1 MRSSAATSPPS
12 RACGRRPGAPCG
24 CCASRSPI
32 LRPCE
37 SASPTLASSR
47 RCRRRRGLPGAGSFP
62 GPMWRTSCSAM
73 LWGRRAGAIASRTLA
88 QRRSPK
94 RKLRTTRKGRPSN
107 SARRRS
113 TREPSCISSVMVP
126 ATRRIE
132 GERSAW
138 ALSEP
143 LLILSCQGLELE
155 DMQKTPKQ
163 AQQAASPELLLD
175 SEPVRLRRA
184 AKRAELAS
192 ECSLQLRPLFSGE
205 PWAHDVS
212 TCQRSTYSSLGPS
225 LAIMCARPMQLFTK
239 PTCFLQLV

>member
-1 MRSSAATSPPS
+1 MALHGTRLCCGSSGSLLVPCSGAVPEGGPSPDSQDERRASKVEVRSSAATSPPS

-155 DMQKTPKQ
+155 DMAKDTQ
-163 AQQAASPELLLD
+163 ASAASRIP
-175 SEPVRLRRA
+175 RT
-184 AKRAELAS
+184 LAG
-192 ECSLQLRPLFSGE
+192 L
-205 PWAHDVS
+205 
-212 TCQRSTYSSLGPS
+212 
-225 LAIMCARPMQLFTK
+225 
-239 PTCFLQLV
+239 